1 MKDPQFTKSVI
12 FLNALVPLAILCW
25 DAYAHQLGAN
35 PTETAIHVTGMMA
48 LIFLLLS
55 LTVTP
60 LRKVTGYNQLS
71 HYRRMLG
78 LFAFFYGCIH
88 LFTYLDFDRAFS
100 LAGTID
106 DVLSKKFIF
115 FGMLA
120 LLLMVPLAATSTN
133 GMIKRL
139 GAAKWK
145 RLHQLAY
152 VAAMLGALHF
162 WMSKKADK
170 SLPWAFAIVLAILLG
185 YRVLALVR
193 NKKPHPIPA
202 TR

>member
-1 MKDPQFTKSVI
+1 
-12 FLNALVPLAILCW
+12 
-25 DAYAHQLGAN
+25 
-35 PTETAIHVTGMMA
+35 
-48 LIFLLLS
+48 
-55 LTVTP
+55 
-60 LRKVTGYNQLS
+60 
-71 HYRRMLG
+71 MLG
-78 LFAFFYGCIH
+78 LFAFFYACIH

-120 LLLMVPLAATSTN
+120 LLLILPLAATSTN

-152 VAAMLGALHF
+152 VAAILGALHF

-170 SLPWAFAIVLAILLG
+170 SLPWVFAIALTILLG
-185 YRVLALVR
+185 YRVLALLR

-202 TR
+202 AR

>member
-25 DAYAHQLGAN
+25 DAYSHQLGAN
-35 PTETAIHVTGMMA
+35 PTETAIHITGMMA

-78 LFAFFYGCIH
+78 LFAFFYACIH

-120 LLLMVPLAATSTN
+120 LLLMLPLAATSTN

-152 VAAMLGALHF
+152 VAAILGAVHF

-170 SLPWAFAIVLAILLG
+170 SLPWAFAIALAMLLA
-185 YRVLALVR
+185 YRALALVR
-193 NKKPHPIPA
+193 NKKPHRIPA

>member
-1 MKDPQFTKSVI
+1 
-12 FLNALVPLAILCW
+12 
-25 DAYAHQLGAN
+25 
-35 PTETAIHVTGMMA
+35 MA

-60 LRKVTGYNQLS
+60 FRKVTGYNQLS

-78 LFAFFYGCIH
+78 LFAFFYGCVH
-88 LFTYLDFDRAFS
+88 LFTYLDFDRGFS
-100 LAGTID
+100 LQGTID

-120 LLLMVPLAATSTN
+120 LFLLAPLAATSTN

-152 VAAMLGALHF
+152 VAAVLGALHF

-170 SLPWAFAIVLAILLG
+170 SLPWVFAIALAMLLG
-185 YRVLALVR
+185 YRVLALR
-193 NKKPHPIPA
+193 KKSPPLLGTGASPVQS
-202 TR
+202 